1 MVTRIPLSRGLVALF
16 DEVDAPAVIA
26 AGKWSASRSPSN
38 RTWYAVRAVRRPDGG
53 RTTVRLHNWLTG
65 LPYVDHI
72 DRDGLNNT
80 RANLREATRSGNT
93 TNAGRRADNRTGYK
107 GVSRAGRRFRAL
119 LTVDGVRHHL
129 GYYDDLTDAARAY
142 DRVAIA
148 MHGAFAGLNFPG
160 EDTP

>member
-1 MVTRIPLSRGLVALF
+1 VTVEVPLSRGMVALVD
-16 DEVDAPAVIA
+16 DEDAPAVIA

-38 RTWYAVRAVRRPDGG
+38 RTWYAVRAVRRSDGG

-80 RANLREATRSGNT
+80 RANLREVTRSGNA
-93 TNAGRRADNRTGYK
+93 TNSDRRSDSRTGYK
-107 GVSRAGRRFRAL
+107 GVSVAGRRYRAL
-119 LTVDGVRHHL
+119 LTVDGTRHHL
-129 GYYDDLTDAARAY
+129 GYYDDPAEAARAY
-142 DRVAIA
+142 DRVAVA

-160 EDTP
+160 EDHA